1 MYAQVHSQRDLP
13 LEQLITRALAETCGR
28 QHNHAAAADYWR
40 HCATLVTEE
49 HSGDGASAP
58 PVDELADV
66 YQRLGEAES
75 YRGRAGP
82 SADAYSRAHTLVV
95 GATVFRHVTHVTSRH
110 VPSSNVTSRHVPSFY
125 VTSRHVPSSYV
136 TPRHTAEFGVTSRSI
151 LVLLCCYSKHVLCGL
166 RV

>member
-13 LEQLITRALAETCGR
+13 LEQLITRALAEACGR
-28 QHNHAAAADYWR
+28 QQNHAAAADYWR

-58 PVDELADV
+58 PADELADV

-75 YRGRAGP
+75 HRRRAGP

-95 GATVFRHVTHVTSRH
+95 GATIFRHVTHVTSRH
-110 VPSSNVTSRHVPSFY
+110 VASF
-125 VTSRHVPSSYV
+125 YV
-136 TPRHTAEFGVTSRSI
+136 TPRHAASCHVRFCSFCSVIAGA
-151 LVLLCCYSKHVLCGL
+151 CCVVL
-166 RV
+166 RVR